1 MNSFS
6 NNLNMNQNL
15 ATPGFIKNSLY
26 TNNSSNNKIFNF
38 NNNFDNDITS
48 YTFSQKNLIN
58 INKKNNPEISSPF
71 FLEQTKDINENSNKF
86 NLGNFNDFKSN
97 SNRIIHLEN
106 NNLLSIKPVNN
117 NNNNNNINNNHPNY
131 LINDIIRENDSDN
144 NEENEDENEENN
156 SSKNSN
162 KNNNNNSNNFSDN
175 KEIEDEIN
183 SEDEFEDKISSEH
196 SKHLEPIE
204 FSSVNFESEN
214 KRMTLEYIK
223 ILGLETKLFSKVNIE
238 NICEENNISKDF
250 ILNGNEYY
258 ENLKKNIEINK
269 KNENKIIKFDFDMDF
284 ILLNNINLDKNMELI
299 CFISIPRIICMNNKL
314 YLFQITPNINFIES
328 FLIFKFPEK
337 LEKIIYKFSIKFLK
351 CCFRKNKNTF
361 SIQIVNEK
369 TFNILTYDI
378 ITKLELECE
387 NYVNGINI
395 LIRNYNNIFI

>member
-6 NNLNMNQNL
+6 NKLNINHNLT
-15 ATPGFIKNSLY
+15 TPGFLKNSLY
-26 TNNSSNNKIFNF
+26 SNNSSNNKNFNF
-38 NNNFDNDITS
+38 NNFDNDIGS
-48 YTFSQKNLIN
+48 YTFSQKNIIN
-58 INKKNNPEISSPF
+58 NNIKNNPEISSPF
-71 FLEQTKDINENSNKF
+71 LLEQIKDNNENINSNKF
-86 NLGNFNDFKSN
+86 NLGNFKEFKSN
-97 SNRIIHLEN
+97 SNKIIHLEN
-106 NNLLSIKPVNN
+106 NLISIIPNNN
-117 NNNNNNINNNHPNY
+117 NNNNNNINNNHQNN
-131 LINDIIRENDSDN
+131 LINEIICENESDN
-144 NEENEDENEENN
+144 NEENEDEENN
-156 SSKNSN
+156 NNNKNN
-162 KNNNNNSNNFSDN
+162 KKKNNNNNNN
-175 KEIEDEIN
+175 KEEEEIEEEIN
-183 SEDEFEDKISSEH
+183 SEDDIEDKISSEH
-196 SKHLEPIE
+196 SQHLEPLE

-223 ILGLETKLFSKVNIE
+223 ILGLENQLFSKVNIKE
-238 NICEENNISKDF
+238 ICEENNISDDF

-258 ENLKKNIEINK
+258 ENLKKEIEIK
-269 KNENKIIKFDFDMDF
+269 KNNEKKFLKFDFDMDF
-284 ILLNNINLDKNMELI
+284 INLNNINLDKNMELI
-299 CFISIPRIICMNNKL
+299 CFISIPRIICMSNKL